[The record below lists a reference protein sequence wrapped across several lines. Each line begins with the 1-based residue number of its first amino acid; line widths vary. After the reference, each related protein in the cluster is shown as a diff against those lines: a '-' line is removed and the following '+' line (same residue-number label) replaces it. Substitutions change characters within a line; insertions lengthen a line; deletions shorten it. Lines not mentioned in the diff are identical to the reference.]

1 MTTETHD
8 DVTTSPRWAR
18 PAIALVAALSPAIVF
33 LLVSTIGG
41 VDVAVPESFGS
52 EQREE
57 LELGAV
63 IGASVIAVLVGWGVL
78 AVLERLTD
86 KALTIWTVGA
96 LVLAAISMPWST
108 GFRTSDRV
116 VITLMHVAIAAVFI
130 VGMRV
135 TSPRAAHSRVTAA

>member
-8 DVTTSPRWAR
+8 VTTTTSRGAR
-18 PAIALVAALSPAIVF
+18 PAIALVAALSPAVVF
-33 LLVSTIGG
+33 LLISTIGG

-78 AVLERLTD
+78 TILERVTD
-86 KALTIWTVGA
+86 KGLTIWTVGA
-96 LVLAAISMPWST
+96 LVLAAISMPWSA

-116 VITLMHVAIAAVFI
+116 VITLMHIAIAAVFI
-130 VGMRV
+130 VGMRA
-135 TSPRAAHSRVTAA
+135 TSPQAARARVTAA